1 MSMTSAGVMA
11 ASNQQTLQQQPQH
24 RVQYRPPDI
33 SQVSAGVGMQ
43 SVQPQP
49 GFPSGAHINPQ
60 VYPNF
65 GEYTFST
72 FINFR
77 SNKQFQLKLKISL

>member
-1 MSMTSAGVMA
+1 VNTAAPPPMTMTSAGVMA
-11 ASNQQTLQQQPQH
+11 ASNQQMLQQQQQPQH

-65 GEYTFST
+65 GEYNTFFT
-72 FINFR
+72 
-77 SNKQFQLKLKISL
+77 L